1 MILCI
6 GEAVIDLF
14 HANIPS
20 SGKETSEKA
29 FFPRPGGCA
38 YNTSI
43 AIGRLKTPVSFFGHL
58 STNFFGQ
65 MQVERLRENNVNDS
79 LLIRCEQNPVLAFIK
94 VEEGKE
100 PEYAFYDEGTS
111 DRLLSE
117 EELPQQLPQGTN
129 CIMFGSISVVMEPIG
144 STIESFILGEAARRT
159 VTAFDPNIRPFLIKD
174 RNAYLKRFERLCQAS
189 TIVKVSQEDFEY
201 IELAARHEEALKKL
215 IDMGTRLAIITLGSC
230 GAQAM
235 LRHDSGNVITASTG
249 GVKVSDLVDT
259 VGAGDTFLGAFLVWL
274 DRRGK
279 LSHNGIA
286 DLSEDDLYDA
296 LVFANKA
303 AAIVCGRKG
312 AEPPYMEEI
321 GNL

>member
-14 HANIPS
+14 HADIS
-20 SGKETSEKA
+20 SSDKR
-29 FFPRPGGCA
+29 FLFHLGGCS

-43 AIGRLKTPVSFFGHL
+43 AIGRLKTPVSFFGRL

-79 LLIRCEQNPVLAFIK
+79 LLIRCEQNPILAFIK

-100 PEYAFYDEGTS
+100 PEYAFYHEGTS

-117 EELPQQLPQGTN
+117 EELPRHLPQDTN
-129 CIMFGSISVVMEPIG
+129 CIMFGSISVVMEPVG
-144 STIESFILGEAARRT
+144 SIIESFIFGEAVRRT
-159 VTAFDPNIRPFLIKD
+159 VTAFDPNIRPFIIKD
-174 RNAYLKRFERLCQAS
+174 RTAYLKRFERLCQAS

-201 IELAARHEEALKKL
+201 VEPDVRPEEALKKL

-235 LRHDSGNVITASTG
+235 LRRDGGNVITANAV
-249 GVKVSDLVDT
+249 GVKVPILVDT

-274 DRRGK
+274 DKRGK

-286 DLSEDDLYDA
+286 DLSEDDLYNA

-312 AEPPYMEEI
+312 AEPPYMEEMD
-321 GNL
+321 

>member
-14 HANIPS
+14 YAGIPPS
-20 SGKETSEKA
+20 RKEPSEKA

-43 AIGRLKTPVSFFGHL
+43 AIGRLKSPVSFFGRL

-65 MQVERLRENNVNDS
+65 MQATRLRKNNVDDS

-117 EELPQQLPQGTN
+117 EEIPQQLPQNTN
-129 CIMFGSISVVMEPIG
+129 CIMFGSISVIMEPVG
-144 STIESFILGEAARRT
+144 STIESFILGETARRT

-174 RNAYLKRFERLCQAS
+174 RDFYLKRFERLCQAS
-189 TIVKVSQEDFEY
+189 TIVKVSQEDFKY
-201 IELAARHEEALKKL
+201 IEPTARPEEALKKL
-215 IDMGTRLAIITLGSC
+215 IDTGTRLAIITLGPC

-235 LRHDSGNVITASTG
+235 LRRDGGNIITASAG
-249 GVKVSDLVDT
+249 GVKVSDLIDT

-274 DRRGK
+274 DIRSK
-279 LSHNGIA
+279 LSHNGVTG
-286 DLSEDDLYDA
+286 LSEDDLYNA